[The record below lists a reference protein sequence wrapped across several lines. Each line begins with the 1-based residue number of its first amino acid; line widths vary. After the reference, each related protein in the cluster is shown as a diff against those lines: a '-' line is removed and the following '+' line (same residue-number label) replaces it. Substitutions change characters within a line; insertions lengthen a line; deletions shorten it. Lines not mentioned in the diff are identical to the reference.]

1 MVERKNGTVMRSVN
15 AKVTEVGQIYVI
27 MPVPASVRKAAGK

>member
-1 MVERKNGTVMRSVN
+1 VAETLN

-27 MPVPASVRKAAGK
+27 MSVPASVQKAAGK